1 MADRQFG
8 DLSNEPE
15 AQNGDEFFGDGD
27 PTILQSLEKVLQEES
42 LLDPI
47 VIPVKAHAGV
57 KVRYD
62 INIDADTMNKW
73 RRRWTNKRTQDIDIL
88 RFSCTV
94 VASQAQQIIFRGQ
107 EPHDSDGHPLTFRSR
122 DVARMV
128 GVQHDQPAMVVQKF
142 FKHDPHIIA
151 TSNVIM
157 EQAGY
162 SMDED
167 DLLDPTND
175 ESNN

>member
-1 MADRQFG
+1 MTERQFG
-8 DLSNEPE
+8 DIGPDNTDNS
-15 AQNGDEFFGDGD
+15 EFFGDGD
-27 PTILQSLEKVLQEES
+27 PTILQSLEKVLQEDTE
-42 LLDPI
+42 LDPI
-47 VIPVKAHAGV
+47 VIPVKAHSEV

-73 RRRWTNKRTQDIDIL
+73 RRRWTNKKNQEMDIL

-94 VASQAQQIIFRGQ
+94 IASTAQQIIFKGQ
-107 EPHDSDGHPLTFRSR
+107 EPKDTDGYPLTFRSK

-151 TSNVIM
+151 TSNVIL

-167 DLLDPTND
+167 DLLDPMND
-175 ESNN
+175 ASND